1 MGYYSDVTIAVAFAS
16 KEDMDEVLAV
26 YAMLPEVQEY
36 KILEDY
42 WERRED
48 NILLLYT
55 QDSVKWYESFEDV
68 QAVERLRSLVE
79 EFHEQR
85 NMPFAWHKIR
95 IGEEPNDIEYD
106 EAHGG
111 DSGELMEKLWE
122 GMRITRYVELNF
134 A

>member
-1 MGYYSDVTIAVAFAS
+1 MGYYSDITIAVAFAS

-26 YAMLPEVQEY
+26 YAMLPEVQ
-36 KILEDY
+36 KHNILAEY

-48 NILLLYT
+48 NILLYT
-55 QDSVKWYESFEDV
+55 HDSVKWYETFEDV

-95 IGEEPNDIEYD
+95 IGED
-106 EAHGG
+106 ESDLEVEDAHGG
-111 DSGELMEKLWE
+111 DDGELMEKLWE
-122 GMRITRYVELNF
+122 GMRLTRYVELNF

>member
-1 MGYYSDVTIAVAFAS
+1 MGYYSDITIAVAFAS

-26 YAMLPEVQEY
+26 YAMLPEVQ
-36 KILEDY
+36 KHNILKEY

-48 NILLLYT
+48 NILLYT
-55 QDSVKWYESFEDV
+55 HDSVKWYENFEDV
-68 QAVERLRSLVE
+68 QAVERIMSLVE

-111 DSGELMEKLWE
+111 DDCELMEKLWE
-122 GMRITRYVELNF
+122 GMRLTRYVELDF